1 MWTFCLELLVTD
13 LKSSSILSIYPF
25 KFSSS
30 SFLWFRL
37 CTRDGAE
44 VLVYFIPQLYSCENM
59 CGIMYTM
66 SLFVT
71 SIGRLTMFETL
82 IIAKLWILILLLK
95 YEIRSFRG
103 CFYYLMDFSGLKQ
116 ALVISPT
123 FLRKISYFLVVK
135 FTCVTHM

>member
-1 MWTFCLELLVTD
+1 MNESMWTFCLELLVTD

-30 SFLWFRL
+30 PFWFSFMYKRGCGGFGILYSTMVFLWEYVRNY
-37 CTRDGAE
+37 
-44 VLVYFIPQLYSCENM
+44 VYHV
-59 CGIMYTM
+59 
-66 SLFVT
+66 FVCF

-95 YEIRSFRG
+95 HGIRSFRG

-123 FLRKISYFLVVK
+123 FLRKISYCWL
-135 FTCVTHM
+135 